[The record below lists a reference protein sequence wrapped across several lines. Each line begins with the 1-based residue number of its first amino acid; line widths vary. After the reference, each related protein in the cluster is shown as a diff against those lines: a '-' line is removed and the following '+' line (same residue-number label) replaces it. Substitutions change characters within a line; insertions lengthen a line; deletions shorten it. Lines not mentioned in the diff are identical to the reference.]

1 MKQDFYVIL
10 GVSRDAG
17 DGDIKKAYRKL
28 AMECHPDRNNGDKA
42 AEERFKLVTE
52 AYEVL
57 RDPEKRAAY
66 DRYGVAGVRGGQ
78 GGGGGFSSM
87 HFDLSE
93 ALMVFMRD
101 FGLAG
106 GGGGGG
112 LGGFESLFGGGPSGG
127 RVRRDGRRGHDVKV
141 GLKLTLAEVASGTTK
156 TVRIKSLDLCP
167 ECAGSGAKAG
177 TKPAQCGTC
186 DGTGEVRRQAQSLFG
201 QFLTVSPCPTC
212 AGEGTVVPSPCPR
225 CGGDGRV
232 KGEKTVQID
241 VPAGIADHHY
251 LTLRG
256 QGVPGPRNG
265 PPGDLIAVLDIKE
278 DPRFQRHGD
287 DLIYDLGIAFTQA
300 ALGAE
305 VQVPTPFGQATL
317 RIEPGTQTGA
327 TYRLRAKGLPRL
339 GEGGHGDLHV
349 RVHVWTPTKLTADQR
364 RLLEKLSGI
373 EDAPPEEEGGG
384 RFWDGLRRALGMGA
398 EERDWDGEDEGGGE
412 GRGRGRRRRGGGGQ

>member
-1 MKQDFYVIL
+1 MKQDFYVVL
-10 GVSRDAG
+10 GVQKDASET
-17 DGDIKKAYRKL
+17 DIKKAYRKL

-66 DRYGVAGVRGGQ
+66 DRYGHQAPR

-101 FGLAG
+101 FGFASGGEG
-106 GGGGGG
+106 GGGF
-112 LGGFESLFGGGPSGG
+112 GGFESLFGGGQ
-127 RVRRDGRRGHDVKV
+127 RRDRRRGHDIKV

-156 TVRIKSLDLCP
+156 TVRIKSLESCP
-167 ECAGSGAKAG
+167 ECAGSGAKTG
-177 TKPAQCGTC
+177 TQPVPCGTC
-186 DGTGEVRRQAQSLFG
+186 GGSGEVRRQAQSLFG

-212 AGEGTVVPSPCPR
+212 AGEGTVLHDPCPR

-232 KGEKTVQID
+232 KGEKTIQID
-241 VPAGIADHHY
+241 VPAGVADHHY

-265 PPGDLIAVLDIKE
+265 PRGDLIAVLDIKE
-278 DPRFQRHGD
+278 DPRFERHGD
-287 DLIYDLGIAFTQA
+287 DLVYDLGITFTQA

-305 VQVPTPFGQATL
+305 VKVPTPFGETML
-317 RIEPGTQTGA
+317 RVEPGTQTGMA
-327 TYRLRAKGLPRL
+327 YRLRAKGLPRL

-349 RVHVWTPTKLTADQR
+349 RIHVWTPNKLNAEQR
-364 RLLEKLSGI
+364 KLLEQLSEI
-373 EDAPPEEEGGG
+373 EDEPPQEEEGSK
-384 RFWDGLRRALGMGA
+384 FWDTIRRALGLESNPEAVPRGA
-398 EERDWDGEDEGGGE
+398 
-412 GRGRGRRRRGGGGQ
+412 RRRRGGGEE